1 MHITMISLNVI
12 VNVLALKLLNQKGMK
27 CNLERL
33 PMWPNSINV
42 EGAEFERTSKFNP
55 ANNYSDRYR

>member
-1 MHITMISLNVI
+1 MISLNVI

-42 EGAEFERTSKFNP
+42 EGAEFERTCIIMSKFNP
-55 ANNYSDRYR
+55 ANNYSDR